1 MFERTESTTK
11 KSMDKS
17 GATRSRGPGVT
28 ATFVALLLI
37 LCLAESATEQR
48 INSRGSKS
56 SLVEKINGWR
66 SQRGGSCL
74 SYGHSCWG
82 AHGKR
87 SGRPPITA
95 TDWYLNRMLR
105 RIASSSELDNAS
117 QLRTKNDDLSAIY
130 QVETPDNSLA
140 ANGKLISENE
150 DIPMEMPSRTM
161 EAKPMLDDELLSKVK
176 LWQIMR
182 EASVDN

>member
-37 LCLAESATEQR
+37 LCLAESAT
-48 INSRGSKS
+48 
-56 SLVEKINGWR
+56 
-66 SQRGGSCL
+66 GSCL